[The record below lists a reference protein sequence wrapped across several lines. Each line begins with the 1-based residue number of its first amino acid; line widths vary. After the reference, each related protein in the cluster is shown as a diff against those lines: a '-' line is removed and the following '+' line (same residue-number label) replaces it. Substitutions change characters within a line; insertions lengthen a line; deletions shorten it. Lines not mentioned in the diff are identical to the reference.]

1 MKTTAEPQKS
11 DSDTPVAAHSSGRG
25 FAGMDPER
33 VRTLGSR
40 GGKAAH
46 EQGRAHEFTPE
57 EARAAGR
64 KGGLASR
71 GRRIPAQ

>member
-1 MKTTAEPQKS
+1 MKTTVEPQKADT
-11 DSDTPVAAHSSGRG
+11 DSIVPAHSGGRG
-25 FAGMDPER
+25 FAGMAPER

-46 EQGRAHEFTPE
+46 EQGRAHEFTSE

-71 GRRIPAQ
+71 GRRSPAA